1 MCKMNALFFHEML
14 ETIDQMIVHIETSGS
29 NWPSFIVFYFLLVLV
44 NAVSPQGCLGGFTK
58 YSFLMIFH
66 NITYTLFLVL
76 HKKSCNI

>member
-58 YSFLMIFH
+58 YSFFNDLSQYYIYA
-66 NITYTLFLVL
+66 I
-76 HKKSCNI
+76 SCVA